1 MELFFDIL
9 VKFGLPVADAVTMG
23 IFIYVILTYILAGV
37 VGQVKSITGII
48 ASLDNRIK
56 TMNHDM
62 IKLDLLMSHALGD

>member
-1 MELFFDIL
+1 
-9 VKFGLPVADAVTMG
+9 MG
-23 IFIYVILTYILAGV
+23 IFIYVILTYAAAGV

-62 IKLDLLMSHALGD
+62 IKLDLVSHANRIKTRYGQTE